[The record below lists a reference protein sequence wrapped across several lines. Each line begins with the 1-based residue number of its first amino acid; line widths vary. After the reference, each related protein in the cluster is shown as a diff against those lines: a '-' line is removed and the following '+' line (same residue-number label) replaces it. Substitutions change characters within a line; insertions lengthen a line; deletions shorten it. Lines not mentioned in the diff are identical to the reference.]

1 MSSATTAILI
11 ASAVISAAGAMQAGK
26 AQSDAAN
33 FNAQVAN
40 NNAIATRAAAAEN
53 AKREGRAG
61 AKRLGAI
68 RARGGMDQMDL
79 LFDSA
84 MEEELGIQSILHA
97 GELQAT
103 GFANTALLDT
113 ASARN
118 ARASGNITAASTLLS
133 GAAGAGTNY
142 LDRKPAGGT
151 TLSPMRNGIPGP
163 AQ

>member
-1 MSSATTAILI
+1 MTGAEVLIAVQI
-11 ASAVISAAGAMQAGK
+11 ASAAAAAAGAMQQAK
-26 AQSDAAN
+26 AASDAAN

-61 AKRLGAI
+61 DKRLGAI

-79 LFDSA
+79 LVDSA
-84 MEEELGIQSILHA
+84 MEEELGIQSMLHA
-97 GELQAT
+97 GEIQGT

-113 ASARN
+113 ASASN

-142 LDRKPAGGT
+142 LDRQPAGGT
-151 TLSPMRNGIPGP
+151 TPSPLRFEGRGR
-163 AQ
+163 

>member
-1 MSSATTAILI
+1 MTGATTATYIML
-11 ASAVISAAGAMQAGK
+11 ASAVMSAAAAMQQAK

-61 AKRLGAI
+61 DKRMGAI
-68 RARGGMDQMDL
+68 RARGGMDKMDL
-79 LFDSA
+79 LVDSA
-84 MEEELGIQSILHA
+84 MEEELEIQTILHA

-118 ARASGNITAASTLLS
+118 ARASGNITAASALLS
-133 GAAGAGTNY
+133 GAGNANDSLRPT
-142 LDRKPAGGT
+142 GGT
-151 TLSPMRNGIPGP
+151 TLSPMRKGIPGP